1 MAPLLV
7 YHGCRS
13 SQRVALLGQAEF
25 PSEVAHLAAVEA
37 WKVAGEKL
45 LWWSD
50 GSLLRWWGTGTVE
63 LLLLLLQRLLLLL
76 ELSRLKLWAMAPVLL
91 LLWSTQLTPRWGI
104 HHMVLRRSTDR
115 TTTACRSR
123 HQLLPLFLIGLS
135 NDLHH
140 SLLVNGRTCQLVVR
154 QAREMHQAL
163 LQADGEPCMVQVGL
177 LLIRVDVVGAILSQG
192 VELPCVVE
200 YTAVPL
206 LKV

>member
-13 SQRVALLGQAEF
+13 SQRVALLGQAAF
-25 PSEVAHLAAVEA
+25 PSEVAHLPVVEA
-37 WKVAGEKL
+37 CKFAGRKL

-50 GSLLRWWGTGTVE
+50 GSLLWLWGRGTVE
-63 LLLLLLQRLLLLL
+63 LLLLLLLRVLLLL
-76 ELSRLKLWAMAPVLL
+76 ELSRLKLWVMAPVLL

-104 HHMVLRRSTDR
+104 HHTVLQRSTTR

-140 SLLVNGRTCQLVVR
+140 PLLVNGHTCQLIV
-154 QAREMHQAL
+154 
-163 LQADGEPCMVQVGL
+163 
-177 LLIRVDVVGAILSQG
+177 
-192 VELPCVVE
+192 
-200 YTAVPL
+200 
-206 LKV
+206 